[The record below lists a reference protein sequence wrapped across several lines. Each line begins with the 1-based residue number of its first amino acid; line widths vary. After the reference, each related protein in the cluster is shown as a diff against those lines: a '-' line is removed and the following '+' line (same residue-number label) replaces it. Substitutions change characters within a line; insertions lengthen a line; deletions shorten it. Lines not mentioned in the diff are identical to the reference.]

1 MAFVFRSARDSNF
14 DVNTATAELPLL
26 GPGKYL
32 GHADYTV
39 KQRAVDAP
47 FGITST
53 KFVRSSPTE
62 RCSESL
68 SAEPSI
74 EESRDSVSCSS
85 IWADELKQR
94 RQHEGRMVPFNS
106 HGPRFRPWRAP
117 HNIGPGEYEV
127 PRAFGGGLIRSLS
140 SPRVPQ
146 GRSYSSV
153 QSGEIRN
160 NAPSIPRPHQSYGYR
175 ESSTGDLVPYDSP
188 SPALQ
193 GGSGLSRSM
202 KFRFNR
208 KDRKTQTT
216 FGTCPRESIR
226 SNHGGRAYPG
236 PGYYNPGAERTGLR
250 RFCKQHSVF
259 TQPSCRSRGK
269 IREQGQPT
277 PGPGHYE
284 APSQGTTHTS
294 PPCTSSSS
302 ACFGSMSRRFVYTVE
317 SSPGPGQYNTN
328 RRTSLGAGWKFSSN
342 CSADRADD
350 SESSEPGPGHY
361 VLGNLWDTGHG
372 SLAGAKF
379 SRTGFGSTV
388 SRFGT
393 RGSQRDTT
401 GVAEAYTLHLT
412 QKATSGNV
420 DGARVDDLAAR
431 RKRDRKAKTTESFH
445 PAPFC
450 SRAKRFHSMR
460 DATTPESSDKGLG
473 STMTTKA
480 LCSAEHANKL
490 QASNG
495 PLLHRASRK
504 SVRSGFLSR
513 EPRFFEGNASKG
525 SSPGPGYYY
534 SRKAPE
540 CHVTSAAEAE
550 KGCGSGINTGATI
563 GFASSTR
570 RFQAFGLAE
579 GCSAAVSET
588 PGPGSYT
595 IENGWIK
602 RTYSQLFGEVF

>member
-47 FGITST
+47 FGIMST

-62 RCSESL
+62 RCSEGL

-94 RQHEGRMVPFNS
+94 RQNEGRMVPFNS

-146 GRSYSSV
+146 GRSRSSV

-175 ESSTGDLVPYDSP
+175 ESPTGDLVPYDSP

-202 KFRFNR
+202 KFRSNR
-208 KDRKTQTT
+208 KDRKTKTT
-216 FGTCPRESIR
+216 FGTCPRESIC
-226 SNHGGRAYPG
+226 SNRGGTAYPG

-269 IREQGQPT
+269 VREEGQPT

-284 APSQGTTHTS
+284 AS
-294 PPCTSSSS
+294 PRG
-302 ACFGSMSRRFVYTVE
+302 GSC
-317 SSPGPGQYNTN
+317 G
-328 RRTSLGAGWKFSSN
+328 
-342 CSADRADD
+342 
-350 SESSEPGPGHY
+350 
-361 VLGNLWDTGHG
+361 
-372 SLAGAKF
+372 
-379 SRTGFGSTV
+379 
-388 SRFGT
+388 
-393 RGSQRDTT
+393 
-401 GVAEAYTLHLT
+401 
-412 QKATSGNV
+412 
-420 DGARVDDLAAR
+420 
-431 RKRDRKAKTTESFH
+431 
-445 PAPFC
+445 
-450 SRAKRFHSMR
+450 
-460 DATTPESSDKGLG
+460 
-473 STMTTKA
+473 
-480 LCSAEHANKL
+480 
-490 QASNG
+490 
-495 PLLHRASRK
+495 RK
-504 SVRSGFLSR
+504 SQNGVYITAGVRISVPCRLCTPPFT
-513 EPRFFEGNASKG
+513 
-525 SSPGPGYYY
+525 
-534 SRKAPE
+534 
-540 CHVTSAAEAE
+540 VTPMSLVDISLL
-550 KGCGSGINTGATI
+550 C
-563 GFASSTR
+563 TR
-570 RFQAFGLAE
+570 YAYVTPLYQLELCLLWVYVPPLRIH
-579 GCSAAVSET
+579 CAVFSWAR
-588 PGPGSYT
+588 P
-595 IENGWIK
+595 I
-602 RTYSQLFGEVF
+602 